1 MRAFKKV
8 TSLVLA
14 LALVLTSVMTLVAF
28 AETFNDVPSD
38 YQYAR
43 AINELVAEG
52 ILEGYENDDGSYSF
66 KPENTVTRAEFATI
80 ISRASIETVPELTT
94 AAATFADMGT
104 AEISWAVKYV
114 SYAVSRGV
122 INGFPADE
130 TGAVTFK
137 PNDPVTYGQAV
148 KMIVCM
154 LGYQNAVAVTDPWY
168 QGYLNIANQLNV
180 TNGAAANG
188 DSPATRGMVAQLIS
202 NMLDTRPQVQTG
214 VDQNGNPIYSTSNNT
229 FRDETLQTQT
239 YTGQLLGVFN
249 NTLRDGGYGLSKT
262 EFIVG
267 DQIFQMGTLSA
278 DSISRYLGYE
288 VEVTYSES
296 DSTSDLI
303 AKKVTATNRNETYTV
318 DDSNLDVVY
327 ADYLEY
333 WASDDDRDTTRL
345 NYDKDNMYIIQNGSP
360 IGVSLTDNQV
370 IELFDVDTGSIQFID
385 YDSDGSMD
393 VAIVTSYETYVV
405 SQKPS
410 EDDGEYSFFDKF
422 GMTDGGEAIVL
433 DENDDATVVKRVN
446 DSFTSFSDSAP
457 SSIRANDVVS
467 IARSMDGDGIEVIV
481 SGIKKTG
488 KVTEKETNGGKITI
502 GGKEY
507 ESSKYYQDVCEN
519 HPDQIVSNGD
529 NVTVYLDFMGK
540 IAYVE
545 KTQSAENFGYIMK
558 AGQDDGYGS
567 PVQVQLKRTNNSSPV
582 LTLTD
587 RVKINGKNYDAD
599 EVLSELAAGAALVN
613 GNGDDAIWGAA
624 ANAEYSSL
632 VQYETNSNGEINA
645 IYTVAGEIGN
655 PDDEDAVAN
664 GIGYKYLASSGGK
677 LTYTSSG
684 KAFKQGTKTIF
695 TINSDT
701 VLFVVPNNREDENGY
716 SVKTGSSATAYFRDA
731 DDYYVD
737 AYEGESSLMAKY
749 VVVYE
754 AEGDSAQI
762 DATTVP
768 VVITGWSSKTNS
780 NNGEK
785 CYEIRY
791 YELGSSEIQSA
802 QTKDTSALDDAG
814 IQVGDVV
821 RFIEESDGI
830 DEFEVLFSNGEL
842 FELMDEK
849 AGSAEYDGRVY
860 EVWQGYSNDE
870 KYFRAYYGTALL
882 SPVETQGKGSML
894 VTPDLYDGEELNT
907 DITESFDID
916 NSIDVYVIDADA
928 NNSDKVKVSTTD
940 AIVAG
945 DTVSDDAASRVLV
958 ITTEADENYVIVY
971 KASN

>member
-1 MRAFKKV
+1 ML
-8 TSLVLA
+8 S
-14 LALVLTSVMTLVAF
+14 M
-28 AETFNDVPSD
+28 
-38 YQYAR
+38 
-43 AINELVAEG
+43 
-52 ILEGYENDDGSYSF
+52 
-66 KPENTVTRAEFATI
+66 
-80 ISRASIETVPELTT
+80 
-94 AAATFADMGT
+94 
-104 AEISWAVKYV
+104 
-114 SYAVSRGV
+114 V
-122 INGFPADE
+122 I
-130 TGAVTFK
+130 
-137 PNDPVTYGQAV
+137 
-148 KMIVCM
+148 
-154 LGYQNAVAVTDPWY
+154 
-168 QGYLNIANQLNV
+168 
-180 TNGAAANG
+180 
-188 DSPATRGMVAQLIS
+188 
-202 NMLDTRPQVQTG
+202 
-214 VDQNGNPIYSTSNNT
+214 
-229 FRDETLQTQT
+229 
-239 YTGQLLGVFN
+239 
-249 NTLRDGGYGLSKT
+249 
-262 EFIVG
+262 
-267 DQIFQMGTLSA
+267 
-278 DSISRYLGYE
+278 DSISSFM
-288 VEVTYSES
+288 YSKLLVIM
-296 DSTSDLI
+296 LI
-303 AKKVTATNRNETYTV
+303 GTG
-318 DDSNLDVVY
+318 VY
-327 ADYLEY
+327 FTI
-333 WASDDDRDTTRL
+333 RTKFPQVRL
-345 NYDKDNMYIIQNGSP
+345 
-360 IGVSLTDNQV
+360 
-370 IELFDVDTGSIQFID
+370 F
-385 YDSDGSMD
+385 
-393 VAIVTSYETYVV
+393 
-405 SQKPS
+405 
-410 EDDGEYSFFDKF
+410 
-422 GMTDGGEAIVL
+422 
-433 DENDDATVVKRVN
+433 R
-446 DSFTSFSDSAP
+446 SACK
-457 SSIRANDVVS
+457 AV
-467 IARSMDGDGIEVIV
+467 M
-481 SGIKKTG
+481 
-488 KVTEKETNGGKITI
+488 EK
-502 GGKEY
+502 
-507 ESSKYYQDVCEN
+507 
-519 HPDQIVSNGD
+519 
-529 NVTVYLDFMGK
+529 
-540 IAYVE
+540 
-545 KTQSAENFGYIMK
+545 
-558 AGQDDGYGS
+558 
-567 PVQVQLKRTNNSSPV
+567 
-582 LTLTD
+582 
-587 RVKINGKNYDAD
+587 
-599 EVLSELAAGAALVN
+599 
-613 GNGDDAIWGAA
+613 
-624 ANAEYSSL
+624 
-632 VQYETNSNGEINA
+632 
-645 IYTVAGEIGN
+645 